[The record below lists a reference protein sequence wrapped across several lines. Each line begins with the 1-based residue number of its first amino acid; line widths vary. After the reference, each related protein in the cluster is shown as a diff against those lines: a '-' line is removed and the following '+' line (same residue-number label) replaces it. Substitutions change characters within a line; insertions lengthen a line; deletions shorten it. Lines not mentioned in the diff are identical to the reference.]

1 MVLEGFALLA
11 KIFLIK
17 NEYHLCLCNNKPKKL
32 ALPELRDFLETF
44 NDKSHYPTDDI
55 DNEYGVLSPANGEL
69 LAEVSDDLKL
79 TVASPKLFFDLF
91 HAKEIRY
98 LTLDEY
104 AELVGRGRNI
114 VGRMCRN
121 GRIPG
126 ARQQGAR
133 WLIPEDAPYPQEGRK
148 R

>member
-1 MVLEGFALLA
+1 MLA

-17 NEYHLCLCNNKPKKL
+17 NEYHLCLCNSKPKKL

-44 NDKSHYPTDDI
+44 NDKNHYPTDDG

-69 LAEVSDDLKL
+69 LAEVSDGYKL
-79 TVASPKLFFDLF
+79 TVISPKLLSAVFR
-91 HAKEIRY
+91 AKEIRY
-98 LTLDEY
+98 LTVDEY

-114 VGRMCRN
+114 VARMCRN

-126 ARQQGAR
+126 ARQQGSR
-133 WLIPEDAPYPQEGRK
+133 WLIPEDAPYPAEGRQ

>member
-1 MVLEGFALLA
+1 MLA
-11 KIFLIK
+11 KIVLIK
-17 NEYHLCLCNNKPKKL
+17 NEYHLCLCNSKPKKL
-32 ALPELRDFLETF
+32 GLPEFRAFLETF
-44 NDKSHYPTDDI
+44 NDKRHYPTDEA
-55 DNEYGVLSPANGEL
+55 DNEQGVLSPANGEL

-79 TVASPKLFFDLF
+79 TVVSPKLFFDVF

-98 LTLDEY
+98 ITLDEY

-126 ARQQGAR
+126 ARQQGSR
-133 WLIPEDAPYPQEGRK
+133 WLSPEDAPYPASLKNNEE
-148 R
+148 